1 MSKDGRNRTLTEQF
15 QTIRVVKPS
24 EFLSILPIN
33 ENIGQGMIGYYLG
46 QKAYQLL
53 YPIDF
58 IRQNLWAKSD
68 KAPDFIKSPD
78 SYQRLEPWAEEDLHR
93 LGIHHILRPNL
104 QDMD

>member
-1 MSKDGRNRTLTEQF
+1 
-15 QTIRVVKPS
+15 
-24 EFLSILPIN
+24 
-33 ENIGQGMIGYYLG
+33 MIGYYLG

>member
-58 IRQNLWAKSD
+58 IRQNLWLFGNCYA
-68 KAPDFIKSPD
+68 
-78 SYQRLEPWAEEDLHR
+78 
-93 LGIHHILRPNL
+93 NN
-104 QDMD
+104 